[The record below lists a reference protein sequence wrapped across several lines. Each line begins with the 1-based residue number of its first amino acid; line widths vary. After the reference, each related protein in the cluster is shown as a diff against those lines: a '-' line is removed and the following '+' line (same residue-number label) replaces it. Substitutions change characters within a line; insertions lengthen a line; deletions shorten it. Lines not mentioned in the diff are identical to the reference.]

1 MFQKV
6 LALRDKLIRHG
17 ATRTPLR
24 SLANTVD
31 WSLEDRG
38 LLAIRGRG
46 HFSRPLMPMD
56 KRTRIIW
63 EYLNYGLALAGLIL
77 VFGAKI
83 FFRKRAA
90 QRYQQILAQDTG
102 RA

>member
-1 MFQKV
+1 MRTRY
-6 LALRDKLIRHG
+6 LAPVQL
-17 ATRTPLR
+17 
-24 SLANTVD
+24 LANTVD

-46 HFSRPLMPMD
+46 HFARPLMPMD

-77 VFGAKI
+77 VFGARL
-83 FFRKRAA
+83 FFRKRAM
-90 QRYQQILAQDTG
+90 QRYREILAHNTG